1 MERGIAQSVLA
12 PAGPIADSLASLAWL
27 LIAGAAAILVGVV
40 VLVAW
45 AMIAAPERR
54 SWLARES
61 TVWIG
66 GLVLPA
72 LTFSALWVHGLVLT
86 RRTFEPAAPDPLV
99 IEVVG
104 EQWWWR
110 VRYDHG
116 ELVSANEIHL
126 PVGRVIELQL
136 RSADVIHS
144 FWVPRLAGKLDM
156 IPGRENRLRLQVTTP
171 GVYRGQCAEYCGG
184 AHARMAIFVV
194 AEAPGEFETWL
205 ARQREPAAEPIGA
218 LALRG
223 RELFL
228 DRGCAGCHAIRGTL
242 AVGSLGPDL
251 THVGS
256 RSSLGAAMLPNHTG
270 TLAGWIA
277 SSQHLKPGNRM
288 PSFDADFTG
297 IELRAIASYLHGL
310 K

>member
-1 MERGIAQSVLA
+1 MERGIVQSVLA
-12 PAGPIADSLASLAWL
+12 PAGPIADSIASLAWL
-27 LIAGAAAILVGVV
+27 LIVGGTLILVGAV

-45 AMIAAPERR
+45 VVLAPPERR

-72 LTFSALWVHGLVLT
+72 LTFTVLCIHGLALA
-86 RRTFEPAAPDPLV
+86 RSTFEPRSPDPLV

-110 VRYDHG
+110 VRYDGG
-116 ELVSANEIHL
+116 EIISANELHL
-126 PVGRVIELQL
+126 PVGREIELQL

-144 FWVPRLAGKLDM
+144 FWVPRLAGKVDM
-156 IPGRENRLRLQVTTP
+156 IPGRDNRLRLRVGSP

-184 AHARMAIFVV
+184 AHARMALLVV
-194 AEAPGEFETWL
+194 AELPAAFATWL
-205 ARQREPAAEPIGA
+205 AREREPAAEPASA
-218 LALRG
+218 LAARG
-223 RELFL
+223 REAFL
-228 DRGCAGCHAIRGTL
+228 TAGCAGCHRIRGTS

-256 RSSLGAAMLPNHTG
+256 RLSLAAAMLPNHKG

-288 PSFDADFTG
+288 PSFEGFTG
-297 IELRAIASYLHGL
+297 IELRAIATYLHGL